1 MAAQFPS
8 IPDPGSDPATQ
19 IVCLRALKQ
28 VVELLVTNATGT
40 KNGLGVGAGSQ
51 VFALA
56 TDVQNKLYAESAA
69 RDQQYNSLST
79 NLQDV
84 ALQLT
89 AAAAAA
95 QSEAASVRGQ
105 AADAF
110 AQLQNI
116 TQTVYS
122 LSNQV
127 GANSASITTETG
139 QRVTADSALSG
150 RIDTISAFVG
160 SNEAKYQNMTVSL
173 ADQASSLASN
183 LTTLNSFVGYN
194 GQAFSSSITQQLT
207 TMNDPTSKGSL
218 ANLYTTLNSFVGY
231 NGQAFSSSITQQLT
245 TMNDPTSK
253 GSLANLYTT
262 LNSIVGDGS
271 GLNATITKELIAT
284 TNSATNSAQALD
296 TTTVGTIGYTVVQ
309 TQQAVKGIGATY
321 TVNINANGYISGIQL
336 ISSGS
341 GGTATSAFNVIASQ
355 FNLIDPNN
363 NQVPLMTVRSVGGA
377 QKLGFNGSLIGDNT
391 IPAGALSVGSLSA
404 INANL
409 GTVNAGVAQSFQ
421 TTSGG
426 TPYMVIQFGNSSTPP
441 SIVISDNT

>member
-79 NLQDV
+79 NVQDV

-183 LTTLNSFVGYN
+183 L
-194 GQAFSSSITQQLT
+194 
-207 TMNDPTSKGSL
+207 
-218 ANLYTTLNSFVGY
+218 TTLNSFVGY

>member
-218 ANLYTTLNSFVGY
+218 ANLYTTLNS
-231 NGQAFSSSITQQLT
+231 
-245 TMNDPTSK
+245 
-253 GSLANLYTT
+253 
-262 LNSIVGDGS
+262 IVGDGS

-441 SIVISDNT
+441 SIIISDNT